1 MKIFTGDTDI
11 FVFAMIPHG
20 SEPLNYS
27 FSCLRDVNVQFDDNW
42 LSTRNT
48 SNDTNVLADFILKFN
63 GEGRS

>member
-1 MKIFTGDTDI
+1 M
-11 FVFAMIPHG
+11 MPHG
-20 SEPLNYS
+20 SEQLNYS

-42 LSTRNT
+42 LSMRNT